1 MARKRSGSRCS
12 RIWRWRESRRYG
24 ATRDAVAIEQLAR
37 AGRFEDA
44 ITLCRGDFFD
54 GFHVD
59 DVSPGDIA
67 AAALGRMV
75 RAPDAALTEEL
86 AREVAERE
94 GAKAIVTGSVANVAG
109 AFTVNVKIVSTE
121 RGDVLAAF
129 LCCSSGGVRIQSYS
143 RLLRRCVLDSRDEA
157 DWTSSASLR
166 TIRDAVDLYPQPLAR

>member
-1 MARKRSGSRCS
+1 MP
-12 RIWRWRESRRYG
+12 
-24 ATRDAVAIEQLAR
+24 V
-37 AGRFEDA
+37 
-44 ITLCRGDFFD
+44 RGDFFD

-86 AREVAERE
+86 AREVAVRE

-129 LCCSSGGVRIQSYS
+129 LCCSSGVVRIQSCS
-143 RLLRRCVLDSRDEA
+143 R
-157 DWTSSASLR
+157 
-166 TIRDAVDLYPQPLAR
+166 